1 LFQIIKRVFQLTGVK
16 FPDSE
21 IHNANTVRFL
31 LSKLLKKPKPDKL
44 VTVLEQNPKIQKL
57 ANVSISARRATKTDK
72 EIKLGRQK
80 LINDELRKR
89 GLPVGAVR
97 DVTTKLQHKGYNPNP
112 RHN

>member
-1 LFQIIKRVFQLTGVK
+1 LTGVK

-31 LSKLLKKPKPDKL
+31 LSKLLKKPKANKL
-44 VTVLEQNPKIQKL
+44 VTVLEHNHKLQKL
-57 ANVSISARRATKTDK
+57 ANVSISARRVTKTDK

-80 LINDELRKR
+80 LINDELKKR

-97 DVTTKLQHKGYNPNP
+97 DMASRLQHKGYNPNP